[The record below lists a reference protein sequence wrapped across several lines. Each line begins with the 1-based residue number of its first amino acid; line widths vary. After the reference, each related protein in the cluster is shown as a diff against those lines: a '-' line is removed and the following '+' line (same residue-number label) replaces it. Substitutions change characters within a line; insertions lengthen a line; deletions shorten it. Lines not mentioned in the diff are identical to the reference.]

1 MRLIGLV
8 LSLGAIM
15 WVMYQMA
22 GGEDADGIISQE
34 QQRSMKKAEGVE
46 QTLQDA
52 AQLRMRELDENTHPE
67 PQ

>member
-15 WVMYQMA
+15 WVLYQA
-22 GGEDADGIISQE
+22 SGGGKSESIVPKEHIQ
-34 QQRSMKKAEGVE
+34 SMEKAKNVE

-52 AQLRMRELDENTHPE
+52 AQLQMKQMDELS
-67 PQ
+67 Q